1 MHRSVEESTRGT
13 ARWGTRMRFLFYA
26 RPLFRAWEIVC
37 NHLARW
43 LTHRGALQDVRYQ
56 RQLAQLNLRRMAIQR
71 ALAEISRSHAH
82 VCAQCGYCCKGTRER
97 DAFLDRVLQNPQTAH
112 LGARRRTGEM
122 VGFQLAQ
129 AQNRLLHQGATR
141 PPGCCHELTCQG
153 CRLPNELRPMQCLA
167 YFCGA
172 AVRALSQQECEQGIR
187 LIRQLLRLQ
196 WDAVRLAARSRSL
209 ELAGSRKRDS

>member
-1 MHRSVEESTRGT
+1 MQKSIAEEARIP

-26 RPLFRAWEIVC
+26 RPLFRAWEIIC

-43 LTHRGALQDVRYQ
+43 LTNRRALQDVRYQ
-56 RQLAQLNLRRMAIQR
+56 RQLAQLNLRRMEIQR
-71 ALAEISRSHAH
+71 ALGEISRSHAR

-97 DAFLDRVLQNPQTAH
+97 DAFLDRVLQNPQTEH
-112 LGARRRTGEM
+112 LSARRREGVM

-129 AQNRLLHQGATR
+129 AQNRLLHQGAER
-141 PPGCCHELTCQG
+141 PPGYCNELTCKG

-187 LIRQLLRLQ
+187 LMRQLLRLQ
-196 WDAVRLAARSRSL
+196 WDAVRFAVRSRYSK
-209 ELAGSRKRDS
+209 S

>member
-1 MHRSVEESTRGT
+1 MVQHHGGHIAQLP

-26 RPLFRAWEIVC
+26 RPVFRAWEIVC

-112 LGARRRTGEM
+112 LGARRRE
-122 VGFQLAQ
+122 Q
-129 AQNRLLHQGATR
+129 AKWSASSWHRRRIGSCIRAR
-141 PPGCCHELTCQG
+141 
-153 CRLPNELRPMQCLA
+153 
-167 YFCGA
+167 
-172 AVRALSQQECEQGIR
+172 RALR
-187 LIRQLLRLQ
+187 
-196 WDAVRLAARSRSL
+196 AAATS
-209 ELAGSRKRDS
+209 